1 MSREISESRKVL
13 HDQWRQIISTW
24 ESSDLSQTKFCI
36 EQGLNL
42 RTFQYWRRKYNNPQN
57 SKVINKKSSSVK
69 IVQVQ
74 QEQFFKSRFQSSIN
88 NTSIKVHLRDVSI
101 DLDNNFCDE
110 ALSRLIRVL
119 RAV

>member
-1 MSREISESRKVL
+1 MGISRERRINQE
-13 HDQWRQIISTW
+13 QWQARLSKW
-24 ESSDLSQTKFCI
+24 EASGISQTKFCI

-42 RTFQYWRRKYNNPQN
+42 RTFQYWRRKFNNPQD

-74 QEQFFKSRFQSSIN
+74 QDQFFKSRFQSSIS